1 MRKMSNIFHLL
12 TFLTLSLNLTMR
24 EMLINKGFFIFL
36 LLCSCLTLSKTST
49 PNKVLRFAFQ
59 ADIHNFNRIPEA
71 YLRKMLS
78 DAKQMNCDFIAWLGD
93 VMDGDE
99 PNPLKLTISAS
110 IPIIYQHGDHE
121 LFNEWGRTGFRNYE
135 SFPPN
140 GEKRNDPL
148 VFFRGSMPR
157 QEALTL
163 FPTGWSSDLKGIHF
177 IVCFNGK
184 DIVWYPWFLHWLEED
199 LRRAKDKT
207 TILLSHRPLNDA
219 GETAEAMRKIVEK
232 FPSVRLYCYGHT
244 HSSAPFFKIGNA
256 LCVNAEA
263 NSPYHGKSYEGNWY
277 VIVEITKDSI
287 RIFRR
292 IMEKKQTIL
301 LWEEKASNSLKPI
314 SGWKE
319 VNMAFLMSDKSF
331 RFIPFLR
338 LRKAKMRIYGVKAIQ
353 VLDKDKANLKENAK
367 MKSQMAEG
375 TWRELGID
383 EVLGLDWEGRDTND
397 WVELARWE
405 VPVRFEGEPERV
417 GEAGTLGEG
426 TVYMPLLLVKGR
438 KGDKVKL
445 LIECLRTDGS
455 LESRHWV
462 EGILGE
468 GITALWA
475 LTGHI
480 KFNPPNPFWR
490 WMGVEGKTEVDDYKE
505 PRRAVKMRVAF
516 LSQPREKESF
526 EIVAFLYPT
535 EAFFTPLPKGEWYS
549 EDVKVRIGE
558 KVFAG
563 GNLAEGETREF
574 SLGEL
579 QGGEEIAVQ
588 CKGSKLALIEVRG
601 ETDKM
606 FGGD

>member
-1 MRKMSNIFHLL
+1 
-12 TFLTLSLNLTMR
+12 
-24 EMLINKGFFIFL
+24 
-36 LLCSCLTLSKTST
+36 
-49 PNKVLRFAFQ
+49 
-59 ADIHNFNRIPEA
+59 
-71 YLRKMLS
+71 
-78 DAKQMNCDFIAWLGD
+78 
-93 VMDGDE
+93 
-99 PNPLKLTISAS
+99 
-110 IPIIYQHGDHE
+110 
-121 LFNEWGRTGFRNYE
+121 
-135 SFPPN
+135 
-140 GEKRNDPL
+140 
-148 VFFRGSMPR
+148 
-157 QEALTL
+157 
-163 FPTGWSSDLKGIHF
+163 
-177 IVCFNGK
+177 
-184 DIVWYPWFLHWLEED
+184 
-199 LRRAKDKT
+199 
-207 TILLSHRPLNDA
+207 
-219 GETAEAMRKIVEK
+219 
-232 FPSVRLYCYGHT
+232 
-244 HSSAPFFKIGNA
+244 
-256 LCVNAEA
+256 
-263 NSPYHGKSYEGNWY
+263 
-277 VIVEITKDSI
+277 
-287 RIFRR
+287 
-292 IMEKKQTIL
+292 
-301 LWEEKASNSLKPI
+301 
-314 SGWKE
+314 
-319 VNMAFLMSDKSF
+319 MSDKSF

-353 VLDKDKANLKENAK
+353 VLDKDKANLRENEK

-383 EVLGLDWEGRDTND
+383 EVLRVDWEGRDRND
-397 WVELARWE
+397 WVEMVRWE
-405 VPVRFEGEPERV
+405 VPVRFEKASERV

-468 GITALWA
+468 GVTALWA

-526 EIVAFLYPT
+526 EIIAFLYPT

-579 QGGEEIAVQ
+579 QGGEEIALQ